1 MGEGWG
7 GVGGRVMVPH
17 SDLARALSVRVT
29 RAREEAGASVR
40 APRVFVCECVF
51 VCVDGVVRGRG
62 FRGFSPQRSRACA

>member
-7 GVGGRVMVPH
+7 VGGVMVPH
-17 SDLARALSVRVT
+17 PDLARALSV
-29 RAREEAGASVR
+29 REEAGASVR

>member
-7 GVGGRVMVPH
+7 VGGVMVPH
-17 SDLARALSVRVT
+17 PDLARALSVRVT
-29 RAREEAGASVR
+29 SGREEAGASVR